1 MLLPGVVPDR
11 RVQDSELCV
20 QDLYLTEAVMLF
32 QASPDEMEGQLDNG
46 LIIGHAYSITDV
58 RYVSTSL
65 PGDSV
70 KCSQLV
76 YRDVHSYRVVKHVV
90 AQIIPFNSL

>member
-1 MLLPGVVPDR
+1 
-11 RVQDSELCV
+11 
-20 QDLYLTEAVMLF
+20 
-32 QASPDEMEGQLDNG
+32 MEGQLDNG

-58 RYVSTSL
+58 RYVSTSV

-76 YRDVHSYRVVKHVV
+76 YRDVHSYHVVKHVV
-90 AQIIPFNSL
+90 AQITPFNSLWPTTVCRRQVAGAMIGCFK